1 MMPLVWG
8 DPRIRECLENA
19 PPLFAQ
25 LEDDIE
31 RYHANFHGQIQSSA
45 NFLRQVH
52 ESDFCGWSGQ
62 VEIRVAQKPPKKR
75 SKEREV
81 KSEERST
88 QPISKSSASQDNHW
102 KAHLMEIIF
111 PY

>member
-1 MMPLVWG
+1 MPLVWG

-31 RYHANFHGQIQSSA
+31 RYHANFHGRIQSSA

-62 VEIRVAQKPPKKR
+62 VEIRVAQEATKKAQQR
-75 SKEREV
+75 ERG
-81 KSEERST
+81 EEWREKYAANI
-88 QPISKSSASQDNHW
+88 QK
-102 KAHLMEIIF
+102 
-111 PY
+111 